1 MWYIEPS
8 KMTRVLIFKNQ
19 ENSHFEISVP
29 QSTKQNTLRRGAV
42 RSYTPKT
49 EHIYLALKGM
59 APYHMEQRIISTL
72 TITLKLICLQ
82 QLNMNTLDTRKNN
95 DPHN

>member
-1 MWYIEPS
+1 MWDIETS

-19 ENSHFEISVP
+19 KNPHFEISVP

-49 EHIYLALKGM
+49 EHIYLALKSMG
-59 APYHMEQRIISTL
+59 PYHMEQQIIPTLRITL
-72 TITLKLICLQ
+72 TFIF
-82 QLNMNTLDTRKNN
+82 NN
-95 DPHN
+95 